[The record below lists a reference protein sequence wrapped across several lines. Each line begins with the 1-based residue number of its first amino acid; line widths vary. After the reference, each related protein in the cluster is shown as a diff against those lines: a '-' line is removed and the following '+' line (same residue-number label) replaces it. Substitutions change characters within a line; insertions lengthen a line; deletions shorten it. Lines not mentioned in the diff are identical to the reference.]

1 MFRLFFLATWILQKR
16 RKTHA
21 STAIGYPII
30 GGLLYVGY
38 FYLKRTLPTQGNNG
52 KRLLF

>member
-1 MFRLFFLATWILQKR
+1 MDRFKRR

-21 STAIGYPII
+21 STAIGSIRQLI
-30 GGLLYVGY
+30 GGLLYVG
-38 FYLKRTLPTQGNNG
+38 FLFKKEPLPKGNNG